1 MSARARQGAILDSL
15 MSTSSR
21 GFGSQSLLTM
31 AALVVIVAG
40 LRQADTLLPPFLVAV
55 LLSVLVAPVVLW
67 LEERRLPASVAVT
80 IALVFVFA
88 ALAAFGALL
97 TTAFAGY
104 EEALPGYR
112 SAMAERTTS
121 TLGWLRDHGLQLES
135 SQLTEILQPERFLD
149 LSMNF
154 LGGLVGAASNTALV
168 LLTMM
173 FVLLEATTFPKKIRI
188 AIADPG
194 DDLGQ
199 WKSMLIVIQ
208 RYLAIKTVVSLVTGT
223 AATLLLWALGVDFPL
238 LWGMVA
244 FLLNYIPTVGSII
257 ASIPAVI
264 TAIIQPDLGIGVA
277 ALVALG
283 YVVINTVFG
292 SIIEPQLMGRRLGL
306 SPLVVFIS
314 LAFWLWVWGPMGG
327 LLSVPLTIVVRLVLE
342 RSEELHWVSVL
353 LGSSS
358 EPEVAPPSPRQK
370 VLAKVRIPKGV
381 PPESILRTDAI
392 DRVRIEEGDPSA
404 SMAQGAVETSR
415 DGSSDA
421 DVP

>member
-1 MSARARQGAILDSL
+1 

-21 GFGSQSLLTM
+21 GFGSQSLLTI
-31 AALVVIVAG
+31 AALVVVVAG

-67 LEERRLPASVAVT
+67 LERRRLPAPIAVT

-88 ALAAFGALL
+88 ALVGFGALL

-112 SAMAERTTS
+112 SAMTERTTS
-121 TLGWLRDHGLQLES
+121 ALAWSREHGLPIDS
-135 SQLTEILQPERFLD
+135 SQISSILHPERFLE

-188 AIADPG
+188 AIDDPG
-194 DDLGQ
+194 DDLGH
-199 WKSMLIVIQ
+199 WKSMLIEIQ
-208 RYLAIKTVVSLVTGT
+208 RYLAIKTIVSLVTGGT
-223 AATLLLWALGVDFPL
+223 VTLLLWALGVDFPL

-257 ASIPAVI
+257 ASVPAVI
-264 TAIIQPDLGIGVA
+264 TALIQPDLGIGVA
-277 ALVALG
+277 ALVAFG

-292 SIIEPQLMGRRLGL
+292 SIVEPQLMGRRLGL
-306 SPLVVFIS
+306 SPLIVFVS
-314 LAFWLWVWGPMGG
+314 LAFWLWLWGPIGG

-358 EPEVAPPSPRQK
+358 EPEVAPPKPRRK
-370 VLAKVRIPKGV
+370 VLAKVRLPKGV
-381 PPESILRTDAI
+381 PPESILRTDAL

-404 SMAQGAVETSR
+404 SMAAGAV
-415 DGSSDA
+415 DGSPDA
-421 DVP
+421 SLTDGEA

>member
-1 MSARARQGAILDSL
+1 MSA
-15 MSTSSR
+15 SSR
-21 GFGSQSLLTM
+21 GLGSHSLLTI

-40 LRQADTLLPPFLVAV
+40 LRQADALLPPFLVAV
-55 LLSVLVAPVVLW
+55 LLSVLVAPMVLW
-67 LEERRLPASVAVT
+67 LERRRVPAALAVT

-88 ALAAFGALL
+88 ALVAFAALL

-112 SAMAERTTS
+112 SAMAERTS
-121 TLGWLRDHGLQLES
+121 TVLLWLRSRGFEIQSAQLADV
-135 SQLTEILQPERFLD
+135 LHPERFLE

-154 LGGLVGAASNTALV
+154 LGGLVGAVSNTALV

-173 FVLLEATTFPKKIRI
+173 FVLLEATTFPKKLR
-188 AIADPG
+188 AVLDDPG
-194 DDLGQ
+194 DDLHH
-199 WKSMLIVIQ
+199 WRSMLVEIQ
-208 RYLAIKTVVSLVTGT
+208 RYLAIKTVVSLVTGLT
-223 AATLLLWALGVDFPL
+223 ATLLLWLLGVDFPL

-257 ASIPAVI
+257 AAIPAVLI
-264 TAIIQPDLGIGVA
+264 ALVQPDLGVGVA
-277 ALVALG
+277 ALVAFG
-283 YVVINTVFG
+283 YVVINTLYG

-306 SPLVVFIS
+306 SPLVVFVS
-314 LAFWLWVWGPMGG
+314 LAFWVWVWGPLGG

-358 EPEVAPPSPRQK
+358 EPEVEPPKPRRQL
-370 VLAKVRIPKGV
+370 LAKVRIPKDV

-392 DRVRIEEGDPSA
+392 DRVRIEEGDPAA
-404 SMAQGAVETSR
+404 SMASGATET
-415 DGSSDA
+415 D
-421 DVP
+421 

>member
-1 MSARARQGAILDSL
+1 

-21 GFGSQSLLTM
+21 GFGSQSLLTL
-31 AALVVIVAG
+31 AALVVVVAG

-67 LEERRLPASVAVT
+67 LEARRVPAPVAVT
-80 IALVFVFA
+80 ISLVFVFA
-88 ALAAFGALL
+88 ALVGFAALL

-112 SAMAERTTS
+112 AAMAERTAS
-121 TLGWLRDHGLQLES
+121 VLLWLRGHGVQIQS
-135 SQLTEILQPERFLD
+135 SQLADILHPERFLE

-188 AIADPG
+188 AIDDPG
-194 DDLGQ
+194 DDLGH
-199 WKSMLIVIQ
+199 WKSMLIEIQ
-208 RYLAIKTVVSLVTGT
+208 RYLAIKTIVSVVTGAT
-223 AATLLLWALGVDFPL
+223 ATLLLWVLGVDFPL

-257 ASIPAVI
+257 ASIPAVLI
-264 TAIIQPDLGIGVA
+264 AVVQPGLGIGVA
-277 ALVALG
+277 ALVAFG
-283 YVVINTVFG
+283 YVVINTLFG

-306 SPLVVFIS
+306 SPLVVFVS

-358 EPEVAPPSPRQK
+358 EPEVAPPPRRK
-370 VLAKVRIPKGV
+370 VLAKIRLPEGV
-381 PPESILRTDAI
+381 PPESILRTDAL
-392 DRVRIEEGDPSA
+392 DRVRIEVGDPSA
-404 SMAQGAVETSR
+404 SMARGSVEPSR
-415 DGSSDA
+415 DGSIA
-421 DVP
+421 DEKPQD

>member
-1 MSARARQGAILDSL
+1 

-21 GFGSQSLLTM
+21 GFASQSLLTV
-31 AALVVIVAG
+31 AALVIIVAG

-67 LEERRLPASVAVT
+67 LEERRVPAPVAVT
-80 IALVFVFA
+80 VALVFVFA
-88 ALAAFGALL
+88 ALVGFGALL

-112 SAMAERTTS
+112 TAMAERTTS
-121 TLGWLRDHGLQLES
+121 GLAWARGRGVRIES
-135 SQLTEILQPERFLD
+135 SQIAAILHPERFLE

-154 LGGLVGAASNTALV
+154 LAGLVGAASNTALV

-188 AIADPG
+188 AISDPG

-199 WKSMLIVIQ
+199 WKSMLLEIQ
-208 RYLAIKTVVSLVTGT
+208 RYLAIKTIVSLVTGAT
-223 AATLLLWALGVDFPL
+223 ATLLLWALGVDFPL
-238 LWGMVA
+238 LWGMLA

-264 TAIIQPDLGIGVA
+264 TAMIQPDLGIGVA
-277 ALVALG
+277 ALVGFG

-306 SPLVVFIS
+306 SPLVVFVS

-342 RSEELHWVSVL
+342 RSEELHWLSVL

-358 EPEVAPPSPRQK
+358 EAEVAPPSPRRK

-404 SMAQGAVETSR
+404 SIVHGTVETIQDR
-415 DGSSDA
+415 SSDA
-421 DVP
+421 ETP

>member
-1 MSARARQGAILDSL
+1 

-21 GFGSQSLLTM
+21 GFGSQSLLTI

-67 LEERRLPASVAVT
+67 LEERRLPAPVAVT

-112 SAMAERTTS
+112 TAMADRS
-121 TLGWLRDHGLQLES
+121 DSILAWSRGHGLQIEL
-135 SQLTEILQPERFLD
+135 SQLADVLQPERFLE

-188 AIADPG
+188 AIDDPG

-199 WKSMLIVIQ
+199 WKSMLVEIQ
-208 RYLAIKTVVSLVTGT
+208 RYLAIKTIVSLVTGAT
-223 AATLLLWALGVDFPL
+223 VTLLLWALGVDFPL

-257 ASIPAVI
+257 ASIPAVL
-264 TAIIQPDLGIGVA
+264 TAMIQPDLGIGVA
-277 ALVALG
+277 ALVAFG
-283 YVVINTVFG
+283 YVVINTLFG

-306 SPLVVFIS
+306 SPLVVFVS

-358 EPEVAPPSPRQK
+358 EPEVAPPSPRRK
-370 VLAKVRIPKGV
+370 VLAKVRLPKGV
-381 PPESILRTDAI
+381 PPESILRTDAL

-404 SMAQGAVETSR
+404 SMAQGAVEQSR
-415 DGSSDA
+415 DDLSTDEA
-421 DVP
+421 PPDLV

>member
-121 TLGWLRDHGLQLES
+121 TLSWLRDHGLQLES

>member
-1 MSARARQGAILDSL
+1 

-21 GFGSQSLLTM
+21 GFGSQSLLTI
-31 AALVVIVAG
+31 AAVVIIIAG

-67 LEERRLPASVAVT
+67 LEARRIPAPLAVT

-88 ALAAFGALL
+88 ALVGFGALL

-112 SAMAERTTS
+112 SAMTQRTTS
-121 TLGWLRDHGLQLES
+121 ALVWSRERGVPIDS
-135 SQLTEILQPERFLD
+135 SQIAAILHPERFLE

-173 FVLLEATTFPKKIRI
+173 FVLLEATTFPKKIRS
-188 AIADPG
+188 AIEDPG
-194 DDLGQ
+194 DDLGH
-199 WKSMLIVIQ
+199 WKSMLIEIQ
-208 RYLAIKTVVSLVTGT
+208 RYLAIKTIVSLVTGAT
-223 AATLLLWALGVDFPL
+223 ATLLLWVLDVDFPL

-244 FLLNYIPTVGSII
+244 FLLNYVPTVGSII

-264 TAIIQPDLGIGVA
+264 TAMIQPDLGIGVA

-306 SPLVVFIS
+306 SPLVVFVS
-314 LAFWLWVWGPMGG
+314 LAFWLWVWGPIGG

-342 RSEELHWVSVL
+342 RSEELHWLSVL

-358 EPEVAPPSPRQK
+358 EPEVAPPPPRRRK
-370 VLAKVRIPKGV
+370 VLAKVRLPKDV

-404 SMAQGAVETSR
+404 SMAQGAVEDSD
-415 DGSSDA
+415 DGSSA
-421 DVP
+421 KANVP

>member
-1 MSARARQGAILDSL
+1 

-21 GFGSQSLLTM
+21 GFGSQSLLTI

-67 LEERRLPASVAVT
+67 LEERRLPAPVAVT

-88 ALAAFGALL
+88 ALVGFGALL

-121 TLGWLRDHGLQLES
+121 ALVWSREHGLPIDS
-135 SQLTEILQPERFLD
+135 SQLTGILHPERFLE

-188 AIADPG
+188 AIDDPG

-199 WKSMLIVIQ
+199 WKSMLIEIQ
-208 RYLAIKTVVSLVTGT
+208 RYLAIKTIVSLITGA
-223 AATLLLWALGVDFPL
+223 AATLLLWVLGVDFPL

-264 TAIIQPDLGIGVA
+264 MAAIQPDLGIGVA
-277 ALVALG
+277 ALVAFG
-283 YVVINTVFG
+283 YVIINTVFG

-306 SPLVVFIS
+306 SPLVVFVS

-358 EPEVAPPSPRQK
+358 EPEVAPPAPRK
-370 VLAKVRIPKGV
+370 VLAKVRLPKGV

-392 DRVRIEEGDPSA
+392 DRVRIEEGDPAA
-404 SMAQGAVETSR
+404 SMAQGTVEVSQ
-415 DGSSDA
+415 DGS
-421 DVP
+421 

>member
-1 MSARARQGAILDSL
+1 

-21 GFGSQSLLTM
+21 GFGSQSLVTI
-31 AALVVIVAG
+31 AALVIIVAG
-40 LRQADTLLPPFLVAV
+40 LRQADTLLPPFLLAV

-67 LEERRLPASVAVT
+67 LEERRLPAPVAVT
-80 IALVFVFA
+80 IALAFVFA
-88 ALAAFGALL
+88 ALVGFGALL

-121 TLGWLRDHGLQLES
+121 VLAWSRSHGVPIES
-135 SQLTEILQPERFLD
+135 SQISTVLHPERFLE

-188 AIADPG
+188 AISDPD

-199 WKSMLIVIQ
+199 WKSMLLEIQ
-208 RYLAIKTVVSLVTGT
+208 RYLAIKTVVSLVTGA

-238 LWGMVA
+238 LWGTVA
-244 FLLNYIPTVGSII
+244 FLLNFIPTVGSII

-264 TAIIQPDLGIGVA
+264 TAMIQPDLGIGVA
-277 ALVALG
+277 ALVGFG

-292 SIIEPQLMGRRLGL
+292 SIIEPQLMGRRLGI
-306 SPLVVFIS
+306 SPLVVFVS

-358 EPEVAPPSPRQK
+358 EPEVAPPSPRRK
-370 VLAKVRIPKGV
+370 VLAKVRLPKGV

-404 SMAQGAVETSR
+404 STVEGAVGPSPE
-415 DGSSDA
+415 DSSADA
-421 DVP
+421 DPP

>member
-1 MSARARQGAILDSL
+1 

-21 GFGSQSLLTM
+21 GFGSQSLLTL
-31 AALVVIVAG
+31 AALVIIVAG

-55 LLSVLVAPVVLW
+55 LMSVLVAPVVLW
-67 LEERRLPASVAVT
+67 LEERRVPAPLAVT

-88 ALAAFGALL
+88 ALVGFGALL

-121 TLGWLRDHGLQLES
+121 GLAWAREHGVEIES
-135 SQLTEILQPERFLD
+135 SQIAAILHPERFLE

-188 AIADPG
+188 AIDDPG

-199 WKSMLIVIQ
+199 WKSMLLEIQ
-208 RYLAIKTVVSLVTGT
+208 RYLAIKTIVSLITGAT
-223 AATLLLWALGVDFPL
+223 ATLLLWALGVDFPL

-264 TAIIQPDLGIGVA
+264 TAVIQPDLGIGVA
-277 ALVALG
+277 ALVGFG

-306 SPLVVFIS
+306 SPLVVFVS

-358 EPEVAPPSPRQK
+358 EPEVAPPKQRRK
-370 VLAKVRIPKGV
+370 VLAKVRLPKGV

-404 SMAQGAVETSR
+404 SMAQGEVEVSL
-415 DGSSDA
+415 DGSNPDT
-421 DVP
+421 P

>member
-1 MSARARQGAILDSL
+1 

-21 GFGSQSLLTM
+21 GFGSQSLLTI
-31 AALVVIVAG
+31 AALVVVVAG

-67 LEERRLPASVAVT
+67 LERRRLPAPIAVT

-88 ALAAFGALL
+88 ALVAFGALL

-112 SAMAERTTS
+112 SAMTERTTS
-121 TLGWLRDHGLQLES
+121 ALAWSREHGLPIDS
-135 SQLTEILQPERFLD
+135 SQISSILHPERFLE

-188 AIADPG
+188 AIDDPG
-194 DDLGQ
+194 DDLGH
-199 WKSMLIVIQ
+199 WKSMLIEIQ
-208 RYLAIKTVVSLVTGT
+208 RYLAIKTIVSLVTGGT
-223 AATLLLWALGVDFPL
+223 VTLLLWALGVDFPL

-257 ASIPAVI
+257 ASVPAVI
-264 TAIIQPDLGIGVA
+264 TALIQPDLGIGVA
-277 ALVALG
+277 ALVAFG

-292 SIIEPQLMGRRLGL
+292 SIVEPQLMGRRLGL
-306 SPLVVFIS
+306 SPLIVFVS
-314 LAFWLWVWGPMGG
+314 LAFWLWLWGPIGG

-358 EPEVAPPSPRQK
+358 EPEVAPPKPRRK
-370 VLAKVRIPKGV
+370 VLAKVRLPKGV
-381 PPESILRTDAI
+381 PPESILRTDAL

-404 SMAQGAVETSR
+404 SMAGGAVDVSQ
-415 DGSSDA
+415 DGSLTDGDA
-421 DVP
+421 PAP